1 MAELAYAGDS
11 NSPGPCGPVGS
22 SPTTPT
28 ITGIEMEPLKTKDIY
43 FEIKDSEMFLLYAES
58 LTRLQKAYPKLDFG
72 IKFNNC
78 FDSKSYQRVI
88 LTQLGRLHYNVR
100 TKNWQ
105 ELDSLVVGQDACT
118 LFAIL
123 VENKRQLLLSE
134 IQELS

>member
-1 MAELAYAGDS
+1 
-11 NSPGPCGPVGS
+11 
-22 SPTTPT
+22 
-28 ITGIEMEPLKTKDIY
+28 MEPLKTKDIHR
-43 FEIKDSEMFLLYAES
+43 EIKDSELFLLYAQS

-88 LTQLGRLHYNVR
+88 LTQLGRLYYNPG
-100 TKNWQ
+100 TNNWQ
-105 ELDSLVVGQDACT
+105 ELDSLVTGQDACT